1 MIRHLLHHEIDKQAW
16 DARLSRC
23 AVPWWYGRSWV
34 LDAAAPGWEALVD
47 EATGAQMA
55 LPWRKRFG
63 IAYLH
68 QPFLLQRIGVFGGDP
83 QAFLAAVPKRF
94 RYADIYLNAGEM
106 GSSDH
111 AVRIS
116 EQQNFELDLNAGM
129 DALRKGYSENMRR
142 NLKKAAG
149 TGLTY
154 EPNAEVEEVLAFL
167 IGSEQFKRWGV
178 DARRIECMER
188 LLRGAQVRG
197 EGFAVSIRAGS
208 ELVSCAYFVKAG
220 GRLIFLKGLANEQGR
235 ALRAMPLLIDRVIEA
250 HSGAPLILDF
260 AGSNDEDLARFYRG
274 FGAQRAVYLRSVIN
288 RLPPLVRNLKP

>member
-1 MIRHLLHHEIDKQAW
+1 MIRHLKHEEIDKRAW
-16 DARLSRC
+16 DVRLERC
-23 AVPWWYGRSWV
+23 AIPWWYGRSWV
-34 LDAAAPGWEALVD
+34 LDAASPGWEALVD

-94 RYADIYLNAGEM
+94 RYADIYLNAGEV
-106 GSSDH
+106 GSPDH
-111 AVRIS
+111 TVRIS
-116 EQQNFELDLNAGM
+116 EQQNFELDLNARI
-129 DALRKGYSENMRR
+129 DALRKAYSENLRR
-142 NLKKAAG
+142 NLKKAG
-149 TGLTY
+149 GNELTD
-154 EPNAEVEEVLAFL
+154 EPNADVEEVLSFL

-178 DARRIECMER
+178 DARRIACMQR
-188 LLRGAQVRG
+188 IVRGAQERG
-197 EGFAVSIRAGS
+197 DGFAVTVRAGRV
-208 ELVSCAYFVKAG
+208 LVAGAYFVKAG

-235 ALRAMPLLIDRVIEA
+235 NLRAMPMLIDRVIEA
-250 HSGAPLILDF
+250 HAGASLILDF